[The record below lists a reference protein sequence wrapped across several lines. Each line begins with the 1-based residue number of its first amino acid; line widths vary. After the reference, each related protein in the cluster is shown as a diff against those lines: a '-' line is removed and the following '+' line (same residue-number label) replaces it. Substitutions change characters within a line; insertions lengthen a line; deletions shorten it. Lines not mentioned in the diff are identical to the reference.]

1 MNFQMR
7 YRPAQYSGQPDAES
21 AALLQVLNN
30 PVKPQP

>member
-1 MNFQMR
+1 MR